1 MQVRLG
7 RAVRD
12 LFTQISSSWIGH
24 RVSLNFDRWC
34 HQATVLPT
42 RGWLVPDS
50 GGMTGKPEV
59 IGSSVGLNAL
69 VSIER
74 M

>member
-42 RGWLVPDS
+42 RG
-50 GGMTGKPEV
+50 
-59 IGSSVGLNAL
+59 
-69 VSIER
+69 
-74 M
+74 

>member
-50 GGMTGKPEV
+50 GGMTGNPEV
-59 IGSSVGLNAL
+59 ILKSW
-69 VSIER
+69 
-74 M
+74 